1 MENNFSKEEL
11 EEVYREI
18 RLNPNY
24 MKHANLKLEYTRKC
38 QFAKAAIEDKIM
50 KDMEKAVFDEISKGR
65 IITSFRVKEKLAQM
79 SEEDKHFL
87 NISSNAL
94 RMLSD
99 LVEVFIMDANTI
111 MHRYGL
117 NNIKEYDKLSATL
130 KESRAL
136 VRMFDTLTNDGKV
149 SSLFGDCSDNLYK
162 LVFNKAS
169 SFVNKVKKYEESV
182 NKKMSRQ
189 TKVA

>member
-1 MENNFSKEEL
+1 MPVCESC
-11 EEVYREI
+11 YRGQDNEG
-18 RLNPNY
+18 Y
-24 MKHANLKLEYTRKC
+24 G
-38 QFAKAAIEDKIM
+38 
-50 KDMEKAVFDEISKGR
+50 KAVFDEISKGR

-94 RMLSD
+94 RMLAD

-130 KESRAL
+130 KES
-136 VRMFDTLTNDGKV
+136 
-149 SSLFGDCSDNLYK
+149 
-162 LVFNKAS
+162 
-169 SFVNKVKKYEESV
+169 
-182 NKKMSRQ
+182 
-189 TKVA
+189 

>member
-1 MENNFSKEEL
+1 
-11 EEVYREI
+11 
-18 RLNPNY
+18 
-24 MKHANLKLEYTRKC
+24 
-38 QFAKAAIEDKIM
+38 
-50 KDMEKAVFDEISKGR
+50 
-65 IITSFRVKEKLAQM
+65 M

-94 RMLSD
+94 RMLAD
-99 LVEVFIMDANTI
+99 LVEVFIMDANTV

-136 VRMFDTLTNDGKV
+136 VRMFDTLTNDEKV